1 MIASLAVTAMGGS
14 PDRLKR
20 RDRAAW
26 DKLVTNEY
34 ARIFNLH
41 LRLTGNRDTAAD
53 LTQESFV
60 EAYRGVDG
68 FAGRGRPEAW
78 LYGVAMN
85 RYRNWRR
92 RTGVTEPPEDLGDPE
107 DLSED
112 VPDPAPTAE
121 DIAALRERSD
131 LVAGAVRRL
140 PEMYQ
145 RTIALRYFAGLSTP
159 DIAASEGLDEGTVRW
174 RIHQALQKL
183 WVMLKPKLEE
193 GNENDTTT

>member
-1 MIASLAVTAMGGS
+1 MIANLAVLATHSVAAKGGS
-14 PDRLKR
+14 PDRLQR
-20 RDRAAW
+20 RDRSAW

-60 EAYRGVDG
+60 EAYRAADG

-92 RTGVTEPPEDLGDPE
+92 RTGVAEPPEELP
-107 DLSED
+107 ED

-121 DIAALRERSD
+121 DLAALHERSD
-131 LVAGAVRRL
+131 LVAGAVQRL

-159 DIAASEGLDEGTVRW
+159 EIAASEGVDEGTVRW

-193 GNENDTTT
+193 GNDNDKPS

>member
-1 MIASLAVTAMGGS
+1 MIASLAVTARGGN
-14 PDRLKR
+14 PERLQR
-20 RDRAAW
+20 RDRASW
-26 DKLVTNEY
+26 DKLVTSEY

-60 EAYRGVDG
+60 EAYRAAQG
-68 FAGRGRPEAW
+68 FEGRGRPEAW

-92 RTGVTEPPEDLGDPE
+92 RTGVADPPEDLP
-107 DLSED
+107 ED

-121 DIAALRERSD
+121 DLAALRERAD
-131 LVAGAVRRL
+131 LVVGAVQRL
-140 PEMYQ
+140 PEAYQ
-145 RTIALRYFAGLSTP
+145 RTVALRYFAGLSTP
-159 DIAASEGLDEGTVRW
+159 EIAASEGVDEGTIRW

-183 WVMLKPKLEE
+183 WVMLKPKLDE
-193 GNENDTTT
+193 GNEVGRGERQ